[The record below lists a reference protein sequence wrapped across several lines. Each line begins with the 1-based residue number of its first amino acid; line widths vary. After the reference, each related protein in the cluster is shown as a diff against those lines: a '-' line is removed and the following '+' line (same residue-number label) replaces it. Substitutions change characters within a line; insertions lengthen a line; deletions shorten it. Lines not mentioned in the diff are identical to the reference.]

1 MFPNKMLKSN
11 VTRALILLA
20 VAVVALVVLQKF
32 NPVSTYAVKET
43 AFAPLVGPTAAPKKK
58 KAVGV
63 AAPVAASDCEMKA
76 GTGLA
81 SSLLP
86 REVASQE
93 DFGEFA
99 PEDILAGQNFL
110 EVRDQIGIP
119 ETTGGALRNANQSL
133 RAEPPNPKEAFT
145 WNNSTIS
152 PDNMQRP
159 LV

>member
-32 NPVSTYAVKET
+32 NPVSTYAVKEK
-43 AFAPLVGPTAAPKKK
+43 AFAPIIAPTAAPKKK
-58 KAVGV
+58 AAGV

>member
-1 MFPNKMLKSN
+1 MSLTKRINRVPYGRMLVAVLLGVTLIVFLKSRGK
-11 VTRALILLA
+11 T
-20 VAVVALVVLQKF
+20 
-32 NPVSTYAVKET
+32 STYSMKSSL
-43 AFAPLVGPTAAPKKK
+43 FAPISSPATQSVGAA
-58 KAVGV
+58 G
-63 AAPVAASDCEMKA
+63 CEMKA

-93 DFGEFA
+93 EFGEFA

-110 EVRDQIGIP
+110 DPRSQIGIP
-119 ETTGGALRNANQSL
+119 ETTGGALRNANQSI

-152 PDNMQRP
+152 TDSMQRP

>member
-1 MFPNKMLKSN
+1 MMKGRTQQILML
-11 VTRALILLA
+11 AAI
-20 VAVVALVVLQKF
+20 AVVIYLLCVMNKSSNYSITEKEYSVFGSTATTGPSTATTGMQK
-32 NPVSTYAVKET
+32 
-43 AFAPLVGPTAAPKKK
+43 
-58 KAVGV
+58 
-63 AAPVAASDCEMKA
+63 

-93 DFGEFA
+93 NFGEFA

-119 ETTGGALRNANQSL
+119 ETTGGALRNANQSI
-133 RAEPPNPKEAFT
+133 RAEPPNPKVAFT
-145 WNNSTIS
+145 WNNSTINT
-152 PDNMQRP
+152 DNMQRP

>member
-32 NPVSTYAVKET
+32 NPVSTYAVKEK
-43 AFAPLVGPTAAPKKK
+43 AFAPIIAPTAGPKKK
-58 KAVGV
+58 AAGV
-63 AAPVAASDCEMKA
+63 AAPVAGSDCEMKA

>member
-1 MFPNKMLKSN
+1 MLRKLSKSPYFRMFL
-11 VTRALILLA
+11 LLA
-20 VAVVALVVLQKF
+20 FAV
-32 NPVSTYAVKET
+32 
-43 AFAPLVGPTAAPKKK
+43 AFAVLAERLSRPEKYTSSYETIETPPVGPSPKGGS
-58 KAVGV
+58 A
-63 AAPVAASDCEMKA
+63 MKA

-93 DFGEFA
+93 EFGEFA

-110 EVRDQIGIP
+110 EPRQQIGIP
-119 ETTGGALRNANQSL
+119 ETTGGALRNANQNI

-145 WNNSTIS
+145 WNNSTIA
-152 PDNMQRP
+152 PDSMQRP